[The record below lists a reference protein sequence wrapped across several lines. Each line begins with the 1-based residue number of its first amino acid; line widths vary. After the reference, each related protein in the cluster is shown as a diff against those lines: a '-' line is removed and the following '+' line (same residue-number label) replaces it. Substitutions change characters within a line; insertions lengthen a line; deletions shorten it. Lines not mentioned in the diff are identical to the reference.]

1 MNTPASREG
10 NIVRY
15 CIYLV
20 LYWLLVGWESL
31 AAGVWHGNAFGMVLY
46 LLLALFVFYFL
57 LRRFNREQVYF
68 DRSHDLHMLDHF
80 WLAFALTILLTLACL
95 GIAYMKINSHLH
107 LGWLQLSYDGHE
119 NALFFWL
126 LLICKGCLLAGIQQ
140 YIATGFFFN
149 YFFRDKNG
157 GLLALVSSGLIFTLL
172 NFSSSLSVLAFNFL
186 LGMLFAWSYLYTHS
200 IAYPLYLAMF
210 NGILQIVLF

>member
-15 CIYLV
+15 VIYLV

-31 AAGVWHGNAFGMVLY
+31 AAGIWHGNVWGMVFY

-80 WLAFALTILLTLACL
+80 WLAFALTVLLTLLRLAL
-95 GIAYMKINSHLH
+95 AYMKINGHLH
-107 LGWLQLSYDGHE
+107 QTWLQVSYNGHE
-119 NALFFWL
+119 NVVFFWL
-126 LLICKGCLLAGIQQ
+126 LLVIHGCLLAGIQQ

-149 YFFRDKNG
+149 YFFRDQQG
-157 GLLALVSSGLIFTLL
+157 GILALVFSGLIFSLL
-172 NFSSSLSVLAFNFL
+172 NFSTSISVLALNFL

-200 IAYPLYLAMF
+200 IVYPLYLAML
-210 NGILQIVLF
+210 NGVLQIILF